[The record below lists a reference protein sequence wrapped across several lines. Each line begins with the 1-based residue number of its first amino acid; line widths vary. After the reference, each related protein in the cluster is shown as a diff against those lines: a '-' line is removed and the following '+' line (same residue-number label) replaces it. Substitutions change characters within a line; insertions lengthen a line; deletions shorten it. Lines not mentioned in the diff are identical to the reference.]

1 MLQGG
6 DSGSVAAMLTWYLL
20 QASAPLLLVAWLA
33 IATSR
38 MPAGVN
44 NFALFRQERT
54 HSKTVLLGFVVFAFG
69 WSWAIGFFGTQLK
82 SEFPILGMVLL
93 MAAGFGPSLA
103 GVVVVSI
110 FIRGTELREWL
121 GRCFN
126 WRLGWRWY
134 ALAFA
139 SPPAV
144 MLSALAIH
152 GLLGG
157 SMPALLKVEQI
168 PLAIANF
175 ALVLLVG
182 GPLGEEF
189 GWRGYA
195 LPALAARLNWRVAS
209 LIVGVLWGA
218 WHLPLFFMAGSI
230 QSQLSI
236 PVFLLNILAGSVVF
250 GWLFER
256 TKGSLLPALVLH
268 TSLNAWSGIL
278 GIIPSA
284 TSSRPYFLVT
294 GLLVLIAIALLLSP
308 SGKSKQSASLAS

>member
-6 DSGSVAAMLTWYLL
+6 DFGVVAAMLTWYLL

-82 SEFPILGMVLL
+82 GDFPILGMVLL

-110 FIRGTELREWL
+110 FSRGTELREWL

-134 ALAFA
+134 ALAIA

-157 SMPALLKVEQI
+157 SMPALLKVGQI

-195 LPALAARLNWRVAS
+195 LPALAARL
-209 LIVGVLWGA
+209 
-218 WHLPLFFMAGSI
+218 
-230 QSQLSI
+230 
-236 PVFLLNILAGSVVF
+236 LLNILAGSVVF
-250 GWLFER
+250 AWLFER
-256 TKGSLLPALVLH
+256 TQGSLLPALVLH

-284 TSSRPYFLVT
+284 TSSRPYHLVT

-308 SGKSKQSASLAS
+308 SGKSEQSASLAS